1 MDGWMDEKD
10 HQFEKRI
17 NNTIYTFT
25 AIPIAPHPWE
35 PDSIL
40 SFGLLPPLSYSLSL
54 LALRIASI
62 GPISLFLFDTGNSY
76 EVFLYIVGCRSS

>member
-54 LALRIASI
+54 SWHCALLPLGR
-62 GPISLFLFDTGNSY
+62 SLFF
-76 EVFLYIVGCRSS
+76 FLTRVTHMRSFYI